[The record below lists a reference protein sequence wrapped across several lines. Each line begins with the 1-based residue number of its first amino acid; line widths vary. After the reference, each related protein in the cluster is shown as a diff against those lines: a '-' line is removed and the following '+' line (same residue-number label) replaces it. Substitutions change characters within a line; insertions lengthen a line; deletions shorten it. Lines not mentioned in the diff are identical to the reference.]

1 MPLFEPD
8 GGLLASTASG
18 PASEPLKKLPPRSS
32 APGSPVPAAPAMHW
46 SSPVG
51 LRLALQVPHVAA
63 RGTQS
68 ATHS

>member
-32 APGSPVPAAPAMHW
+32 APGSPVLAAPAMHW

-51 LRLALQVPHVAA
+51 LRLGLYLSRSWRYFHGLIGQ
-63 RGTQS
+63 
-68 ATHS
+68 